1 MAPIFYAM
9 RRKASVRAA
18 LTGIDLKSPALM
30 AEYRSLKFV
39 IYHLVASCF

>member
-1 MAPIFYAM
+1 VAPIFYAM

-30 AEYRSLKFV
+30 AGRRLLKF
-39 IYHLVASCF
+39 IIFHLVASCF